1 MNVLVLGAGRV
12 GSEIARLL
20 VGNACDVTVVDT
32 NPSKLLTLQS
42 NYDLRTVNGS
52 AADPELLGQVG
63 ITDIDMVIAVTAGD
77 EVNLV
82 ACKICKLLSDGLTT
96 IARVRNNRLS
106 APEITGKEGFGIDH
120 IFCPEQI
127 IAESFCNA
135 IMHPGCQ
142 SVNRF
147 ADGLVVLACIRV
159 SPQTDEAGSTIRELR
174 QRVKEVDYRIVSVF
188 RDNEPIKP
196 VAETRLF
203 VGDDVYVLVANDALN
218 TLIPYL
224 AGQATENRRILIGGG
239 GNIGQR
245 VAVALEKNHDI
256 KIIETSR
263 DRCRDL
269 SQILDN
275 TLILKGTASD
285 EKLLSEE
292 GVAETDI
299 FCALT
304 NDDEEN
310 ILSAMLA
317 RELGC
322 KQTAVLINRAAYVD
336 ILERNLGIVL
346 SPSQITIGSVLT
358 HVRTGDISA
367 VHSLRQ
373 GSAEAIEAVIHG
385 DDDTSPV
392 VGREIQGIEWPD
404 NAMPGAIVRDGEVLI
419 AHDDTVIMSDDRL
432 ICFISDR
439 KAVREVERLLQVS
452 VNYF

>member
-1 MNVLVLGAGRV
+1 MQAALRRPDDDRPRPQQPAERARNHRQGRL
-12 GSEIARLL
+12 RHRPHLL
-20 VGNACDVTVVDT
+20 SGTDHRR
-32 NPSKLLTLQS
+32 KLLQRHHAPRLPVRQPLRRRPCRSRLHPRQS
-42 NYDLRTVNGS
+42 ANGRSRKHHPRTAATSQGS
-52 AADPELLGQVG
+52 
-63 ITDIDMVIAVTAGD
+63 
-77 EVNLV
+77 
-82 ACKICKLLSDGLTT
+82 
-96 IARVRNNRLS
+96 RL
-106 APEITGKEGFGIDH
+106 
-120 IFCPEQI
+120 
-127 IAESFCNA
+127 
-135 IMHPGCQ
+135 
-142 SVNRF
+142 
-147 ADGLVVLACIRV
+147 
-159 SPQTDEAGSTIRELR
+159 
-174 QRVKEVDYRIVSVF
+174 SVF